1 MENKDKKIEKKKTTS
16 RKTPAKKKTTKSS
29 NLNEKKITSKTSRKR
44 TIKKENIKKENI
56 KKESNKV
63 NILLQAIF
71 FILLIVVVV
80 LGILVVK
87 KDNENKNKVVAN
99 IVVPVFEKDNQSSIT
114 INADALTSDYIVK
127 VTNYKSIDN
136 VNKEEFTYDV
146 SIQNNTSAN
155 VIVKKGKNG
164 LPRIYTKTYLNAK
177 IQKDEIGGYKIITEE
192 RTKPVSSIEFIE
204 SKYSNDNAKKD
215 LVKLFNNS
223 RFDYPKPIELIKT
236 LIKIYNNKNAIILDF
251 FAGSGTT
258 GQAVVELNSEDN
270 GNRQFILCTNNENN
284 ICEEVTYQ
292 RLIKVNY
299 GTTKA
304 KPLKF
309 NLKYYRTSY
318 IPRINTEE
326 ENIQERKR
334 IKCS

>member
-1 MENKDKKIEKKKTTS
+1 MENKEKKTEKKKTTS
-16 RKTPAKKKTTKSS
+16 RKTPSKKRTTKSS
-29 NLNEKKITSKTSRKR
+29 NLNEKKITSKNSRKR
-44 TIKKENIKKENI
+44 TIKKENI

-164 LPRIYTKTYLNAK
+164 KNLM
-177 IQKDEIGGYKIITEE
+177 KDSKSTIISGE
-192 RTKPVSSIEFIE
+192 KL
-204 SKYSNDNAKKD
+204 KKS
-215 LVKLFNNS
+215 VK
-223 RFDYPKPIELIKT
+223 
-236 LIKIYNNKNAIILDF
+236 
-251 FAGSGTT
+251 
-258 GQAVVELNSEDN
+258 
-270 GNRQFILCTNNENN
+270 
-284 ICEEVTYQ
+284 
-292 RLIKVNY
+292 
-299 GTTKA
+299 
-304 KPLKF
+304 
-309 NLKYYRTSY
+309 
-318 IPRINTEE
+318 
-326 ENIQERKR
+326 ENIYYYISVDDINKVKSKEK
-334 IKCS
+334 ILFKIVS

>member
-1 MENKDKKIEKKKTTS
+1 MENKDKKTEKKKTTS
-16 RKTPAKKKTTKSS
+16 RKIPSKKRTTKSS
-29 NLNEKKITSKTSRKR
+29 NLNEKKITSKNPRKR

-71 FILLIVVVV
+71 FILLLVVVV

-87 KDNENKNKVVAN
+87 KNNENKNKVVAN

-164 LPRIYTKTYLNAK
+164 KNLMKDSKSTIISGEKLKKSVKENVYYYISVDNINKVKSKEK
-177 IQKDEIGGYKIITEE
+177 ILFKI
-192 RTKPVSSIEFIE
+192 VS
-204 SKYSNDNAKKD
+204 
-215 LVKLFNNS
+215 
-223 RFDYPKPIELIKT
+223 
-236 LIKIYNNKNAIILDF
+236 
-251 FAGSGTT
+251 
-258 GQAVVELNSEDN
+258 
-270 GNRQFILCTNNENN
+270 
-284 ICEEVTYQ
+284 
-292 RLIKVNY
+292 
-299 GTTKA
+299 
-304 KPLKF
+304 
-309 NLKYYRTSY
+309 
-318 IPRINTEE
+318 
-326 ENIQERKR
+326 
-334 IKCS
+334 

>member
-1 MENKDKKIEKKKTTS
+1 MENKDKKTEKKKTTS
-16 RKTPAKKKTTKSS
+16 RKIPSKKRTTKSS

-44 TIKKENIKKENI
+44 TRKKEE

-114 INADALTSDYIVK
+114 INAEALTSDYIVK

-155 VIVKKGKNG
+155 VIVKKGKDGKNLMKDSKSTIISG
-164 LPRIYTKTYLNAK
+164 EKLKKSVKENVYYYISVDDINKVKSKEK
-177 IQKDEIGGYKIITEE
+177 ILFKI
-192 RTKPVSSIEFIE
+192 VS
-204 SKYSNDNAKKD
+204 
-215 LVKLFNNS
+215 
-223 RFDYPKPIELIKT
+223 
-236 LIKIYNNKNAIILDF
+236 
-251 FAGSGTT
+251 
-258 GQAVVELNSEDN
+258 
-270 GNRQFILCTNNENN
+270 
-284 ICEEVTYQ
+284 
-292 RLIKVNY
+292 
-299 GTTKA
+299 
-304 KPLKF
+304 
-309 NLKYYRTSY
+309 
-318 IPRINTEE
+318 
-326 ENIQERKR
+326 
-334 IKCS
+334 

>member
-16 RKTPAKKKTTKSS
+16 RKTPSKKRTTKSS

-44 TIKKENIKKENI
+44 TIKKEE

-164 LPRIYTKTYLNAK
+164 KNLMKDSKSTIISGEKLKKSVKENVYYYISVDNINKVKSKEK
-177 IQKDEIGGYKIITEE
+177 ILFKI
-192 RTKPVSSIEFIE
+192 VS
-204 SKYSNDNAKKD
+204 
-215 LVKLFNNS
+215 
-223 RFDYPKPIELIKT
+223 
-236 LIKIYNNKNAIILDF
+236 
-251 FAGSGTT
+251 
-258 GQAVVELNSEDN
+258 
-270 GNRQFILCTNNENN
+270 
-284 ICEEVTYQ
+284 
-292 RLIKVNY
+292 
-299 GTTKA
+299 
-304 KPLKF
+304 
-309 NLKYYRTSY
+309 
-318 IPRINTEE
+318 
-326 ENIQERKR
+326 
-334 IKCS
+334 

>member
-1 MENKDKKIEKKKTTS
+1 MENKDKKTEKKKTTS
-16 RKTPAKKKTTKSS
+16 RKIPSKKRTTKSS

-44 TIKKENIKKENI
+44 TIKKEE

-114 INADALTSDYIVK
+114 INAEALTSDYIVK

-155 VIVKKGKNG
+155 VIVKKGKDGKNLMKDSKSTIISG
-164 LPRIYTKTYLNAK
+164 EKLKKSVKENVYYYISVDDINKVKSKEK
-177 IQKDEIGGYKIITEE
+177 ILFKI
-192 RTKPVSSIEFIE
+192 VS
-204 SKYSNDNAKKD
+204 
-215 LVKLFNNS
+215 
-223 RFDYPKPIELIKT
+223 
-236 LIKIYNNKNAIILDF
+236 
-251 FAGSGTT
+251 
-258 GQAVVELNSEDN
+258 
-270 GNRQFILCTNNENN
+270 
-284 ICEEVTYQ
+284 
-292 RLIKVNY
+292 
-299 GTTKA
+299 
-304 KPLKF
+304 
-309 NLKYYRTSY
+309 
-318 IPRINTEE
+318 
-326 ENIQERKR
+326 
-334 IKCS
+334 

>member
-1 MENKDKKIEKKKTTS
+1 MENKEKKTEKKKTTS
-16 RKTPAKKKTTKSS
+16 RKTPSKKRTTKSS
-29 NLNEKKITSKTSRKR
+29 NLNEKKITSKNSRKR

-127 VTNYKSIDN
+127 VTNYKRIDN

-164 LPRIYTKTYLNAK
+164 KNLM
-177 IQKDEIGGYKIITEE
+177 KDSKSTIISGE
-192 RTKPVSSIEFIE
+192 KL
-204 SKYSNDNAKKD
+204 KKS
-215 LVKLFNNS
+215 VK
-223 RFDYPKPIELIKT
+223 
-236 LIKIYNNKNAIILDF
+236 
-251 FAGSGTT
+251 
-258 GQAVVELNSEDN
+258 
-270 GNRQFILCTNNENN
+270 
-284 ICEEVTYQ
+284 
-292 RLIKVNY
+292 
-299 GTTKA
+299 
-304 KPLKF
+304 
-309 NLKYYRTSY
+309 
-318 IPRINTEE
+318 
-326 ENIQERKR
+326 ENIYYYISVDDINKVKSKEK
-334 IKCS
+334 ILFKIVS

>member
-1 MENKDKKIEKKKTTS
+1 MENKDKKTEKKKTTS
-16 RKTPAKKKTTKSS
+16 RKIPSKKRTTKSS
-29 NLNEKKITSKTSRKR
+29 NLNEKKITSKNPRKR

-71 FILLIVVVV
+71 FILLLVVVV

-155 VIVKKGKNG
+155 VIVKKGKDGKNLMKDSKSTIISG
-164 LPRIYTKTYLNAK
+164 EKLKKSVKENVYYYISVDDINKVKSKEK
-177 IQKDEIGGYKIITEE
+177 ILFKI
-192 RTKPVSSIEFIE
+192 VS
-204 SKYSNDNAKKD
+204 
-215 LVKLFNNS
+215 
-223 RFDYPKPIELIKT
+223 
-236 LIKIYNNKNAIILDF
+236 
-251 FAGSGTT
+251 
-258 GQAVVELNSEDN
+258 
-270 GNRQFILCTNNENN
+270 
-284 ICEEVTYQ
+284 
-292 RLIKVNY
+292 
-299 GTTKA
+299 
-304 KPLKF
+304 
-309 NLKYYRTSY
+309 
-318 IPRINTEE
+318 
-326 ENIQERKR
+326 
-334 IKCS
+334 

>member
-16 RKTPAKKKTTKSS
+16 RKTPSK
-29 NLNEKKITSKTSRKR
+29 KKITSKTSRKR

-114 INADALTSDYIVK
+114 INADALTSNYIVK

-164 LPRIYTKTYLNAK
+164 KNLM
-177 IQKDEIGGYKIITEE
+177 KDSKSTIISGE
-192 RTKPVSSIEFIE
+192 KL
-204 SKYSNDNAKKD
+204 KKS
-215 LVKLFNNS
+215 VK
-223 RFDYPKPIELIKT
+223 
-236 LIKIYNNKNAIILDF
+236 
-251 FAGSGTT
+251 
-258 GQAVVELNSEDN
+258 
-270 GNRQFILCTNNENN
+270 
-284 ICEEVTYQ
+284 
-292 RLIKVNY
+292 
-299 GTTKA
+299 
-304 KPLKF
+304 
-309 NLKYYRTSY
+309 
-318 IPRINTEE
+318 
-326 ENIQERKR
+326 ENIYYYISVDDINKVKSKEK
-334 IKCS
+334 ILFKIVS

>member
-16 RKTPAKKKTTKSS
+16 RKTPSKKRTTKSS
-29 NLNEKKITSKTSRKR
+29 NLNEKKITSKNSRKR
-44 TIKKENIKKENI
+44 TIKKENI

-164 LPRIYTKTYLNAK
+164 KNLM
-177 IQKDEIGGYKIITEE
+177 KDSKSTIISGE
-192 RTKPVSSIEFIE
+192 KL
-204 SKYSNDNAKKD
+204 KKS
-215 LVKLFNNS
+215 VK
-223 RFDYPKPIELIKT
+223 
-236 LIKIYNNKNAIILDF
+236 
-251 FAGSGTT
+251 
-258 GQAVVELNSEDN
+258 
-270 GNRQFILCTNNENN
+270 
-284 ICEEVTYQ
+284 
-292 RLIKVNY
+292 
-299 GTTKA
+299 
-304 KPLKF
+304 
-309 NLKYYRTSY
+309 
-318 IPRINTEE
+318 
-326 ENIQERKR
+326 ENIYYYISVDDINKVKSKEK
-334 IKCS
+334 ILFKIVS

>member
-16 RKTPAKKKTTKSS
+16 RKTPSK
-29 NLNEKKITSKTSRKR
+29 KKITSKTSRKR

-164 LPRIYTKTYLNAK
+164 KNLM
-177 IQKDEIGGYKIITEE
+177 KDSKSTIISGE
-192 RTKPVSSIEFIE
+192 KL
-204 SKYSNDNAKKD
+204 KKS
-215 LVKLFNNS
+215 VK
-223 RFDYPKPIELIKT
+223 
-236 LIKIYNNKNAIILDF
+236 
-251 FAGSGTT
+251 
-258 GQAVVELNSEDN
+258 
-270 GNRQFILCTNNENN
+270 
-284 ICEEVTYQ
+284 
-292 RLIKVNY
+292 
-299 GTTKA
+299 
-304 KPLKF
+304 
-309 NLKYYRTSY
+309 
-318 IPRINTEE
+318 
-326 ENIQERKR
+326 ENIYYYISVDDINKVKSKEK
-334 IKCS
+334 ILFKIVS

>member
-71 FILLIVVVV
+71 FILLLVVVV

-164 LPRIYTKTYLNAK
+164 KNLMKDSKSTIISGEKLKKSVKENVYYYISVDNINKVKSKEK
-177 IQKDEIGGYKIITEE
+177 ILFKIL
-192 RTKPVSSIEFIE
+192 S
-204 SKYSNDNAKKD
+204 
-215 LVKLFNNS
+215 
-223 RFDYPKPIELIKT
+223 
-236 LIKIYNNKNAIILDF
+236 
-251 FAGSGTT
+251 
-258 GQAVVELNSEDN
+258 
-270 GNRQFILCTNNENN
+270 
-284 ICEEVTYQ
+284 
-292 RLIKVNY
+292 
-299 GTTKA
+299 
-304 KPLKF
+304 
-309 NLKYYRTSY
+309 
-318 IPRINTEE
+318 
-326 ENIQERKR
+326 
-334 IKCS
+334 

>member
-1 MENKDKKIEKKKTTS
+1 MENKDKKTEKKKSTS
-16 RKTPAKKKTTKSS
+16 RKIPSKKRTTKSS
-29 NLNEKKITSKTSRKR
+29 NLNEKRITSKTSRKR
-44 TIKKENIKKENI
+44 IIKKENI

-114 INADALTSDYIVK
+114 INAEALTSDYIVK

-164 LPRIYTKTYLNAK
+164 KNLM
-177 IQKDEIGGYKIITEE
+177 KDSKSTIISGE
-192 RTKPVSSIEFIE
+192 KL
-204 SKYSNDNAKKD
+204 KKS
-215 LVKLFNNS
+215 VK
-223 RFDYPKPIELIKT
+223 
-236 LIKIYNNKNAIILDF
+236 
-251 FAGSGTT
+251 
-258 GQAVVELNSEDN
+258 
-270 GNRQFILCTNNENN
+270 
-284 ICEEVTYQ
+284 
-292 RLIKVNY
+292 
-299 GTTKA
+299 
-304 KPLKF
+304 
-309 NLKYYRTSY
+309 
-318 IPRINTEE
+318 
-326 ENIQERKR
+326 ENIYYYISVDDINKVKSKEK
-334 IKCS
+334 ILFKILS

>member
-29 NLNEKKITSKTSRKR
+29 NLNEKKITSKNPRKR
-44 TIKKENIKKENI
+44 TIKKENIKKE
-56 KKESNKV
+56 SDKV

-155 VIVKKGKNG
+155 VIVKKGKDGKNLMKDSKSTIISG
-164 LPRIYTKTYLNAK
+164 EKLKKSVKENVYYYISVDDINKVKSKEK
-177 IQKDEIGGYKIITEE
+177 ILFKI
-192 RTKPVSSIEFIE
+192 VS
-204 SKYSNDNAKKD
+204 
-215 LVKLFNNS
+215 
-223 RFDYPKPIELIKT
+223 
-236 LIKIYNNKNAIILDF
+236 
-251 FAGSGTT
+251 
-258 GQAVVELNSEDN
+258 
-270 GNRQFILCTNNENN
+270 
-284 ICEEVTYQ
+284 
-292 RLIKVNY
+292 
-299 GTTKA
+299 
-304 KPLKF
+304 
-309 NLKYYRTSY
+309 
-318 IPRINTEE
+318 
-326 ENIQERKR
+326 
-334 IKCS
+334 

>member
-1 MENKDKKIEKKKTTS
+1 MENKDKKTEKKKTTS
-16 RKTPAKKKTTKSS
+16 RKIPSKKRTTKSS

-114 INADALTSDYIVK
+114 INAEALTSDYIVK

-136 VNKEEFTYDV
+136 INKEEFTYDV

-164 LPRIYTKTYLNAK
+164 KNLMKDSKSTIISGEKLKKSVKENVYYYISVDDINKVKSKEK
-177 IQKDEIGGYKIITEE
+177 ILFKI
-192 RTKPVSSIEFIE
+192 VS
-204 SKYSNDNAKKD
+204 
-215 LVKLFNNS
+215 
-223 RFDYPKPIELIKT
+223 
-236 LIKIYNNKNAIILDF
+236 
-251 FAGSGTT
+251 
-258 GQAVVELNSEDN
+258 
-270 GNRQFILCTNNENN
+270 
-284 ICEEVTYQ
+284 
-292 RLIKVNY
+292 
-299 GTTKA
+299 
-304 KPLKF
+304 
-309 NLKYYRTSY
+309 
-318 IPRINTEE
+318 
-326 ENIQERKR
+326 
-334 IKCS
+334 

>member
-1 MENKDKKIEKKKTTS
+1 MENKDKKTEKKKTTS
-16 RKTPAKKKTTKSS
+16 RKIPSKKRTTKSS
-29 NLNEKKITSKTSRKR
+29 NLNEKKITSKNPRKR

-71 FILLIVVVV
+71 FILLLIVVV

-155 VIVKKGKNG
+155 VIVKKGKDGKNLMKDSKSTIISG
-164 LPRIYTKTYLNAK
+164 EKLKKSVKENVYYYISVDDINEVKSKEK
-177 IQKDEIGGYKIITEE
+177 ILFKI
-192 RTKPVSSIEFIE
+192 VS
-204 SKYSNDNAKKD
+204 
-215 LVKLFNNS
+215 
-223 RFDYPKPIELIKT
+223 
-236 LIKIYNNKNAIILDF
+236 
-251 FAGSGTT
+251 
-258 GQAVVELNSEDN
+258 
-270 GNRQFILCTNNENN
+270 
-284 ICEEVTYQ
+284 
-292 RLIKVNY
+292 
-299 GTTKA
+299 
-304 KPLKF
+304 
-309 NLKYYRTSY
+309 
-318 IPRINTEE
+318 
-326 ENIQERKR
+326 
-334 IKCS
+334 

>member
-1 MENKDKKIEKKKTTS
+1 MENKDKKTEKKKTTS
-16 RKTPAKKKTTKSS
+16 RKTPSKKRTTKSS

-44 TIKKENIKKENI
+44 TIKKEEKE
-56 KKESNKV
+56 ESNKV

-155 VIVKKGKNG
+155 VIVKKEKDGKNLMKDSKSTIISG
-164 LPRIYTKTYLNAK
+164 EKLKKSVKENVYYYISVDDINKVKSKEK
-177 IQKDEIGGYKIITEE
+177 ILFKI
-192 RTKPVSSIEFIE
+192 VS
-204 SKYSNDNAKKD
+204 
-215 LVKLFNNS
+215 
-223 RFDYPKPIELIKT
+223 
-236 LIKIYNNKNAIILDF
+236 
-251 FAGSGTT
+251 
-258 GQAVVELNSEDN
+258 
-270 GNRQFILCTNNENN
+270 
-284 ICEEVTYQ
+284 
-292 RLIKVNY
+292 
-299 GTTKA
+299 
-304 KPLKF
+304 
-309 NLKYYRTSY
+309 
-318 IPRINTEE
+318 
-326 ENIQERKR
+326 
-334 IKCS
+334 

>member
-16 RKTPAKKKTTKSS
+16 RKTPSKKRTTKSS

-44 TIKKENIKKENI
+44 TIKKDNIKKENI

-164 LPRIYTKTYLNAK
+164 KNLMKDSKSTIISGEKLKKSVKENVYYYISVDNINKVKSKEK
-177 IQKDEIGGYKIITEE
+177 ILFKI
-192 RTKPVSSIEFIE
+192 VS
-204 SKYSNDNAKKD
+204 
-215 LVKLFNNS
+215 
-223 RFDYPKPIELIKT
+223 
-236 LIKIYNNKNAIILDF
+236 
-251 FAGSGTT
+251 
-258 GQAVVELNSEDN
+258 
-270 GNRQFILCTNNENN
+270 
-284 ICEEVTYQ
+284 
-292 RLIKVNY
+292 
-299 GTTKA
+299 
-304 KPLKF
+304 
-309 NLKYYRTSY
+309 
-318 IPRINTEE
+318 
-326 ENIQERKR
+326 
-334 IKCS
+334 

>member
-1 MENKDKKIEKKKTTS
+1 MENKDKKTEKKKTTS
-16 RKTPAKKKTTKSS
+16 RKIPSKKRTTKSS
-29 NLNEKKITSKTSRKR
+29 NLNEKKITSKNPRKR

-71 FILLIVVVV
+71 FILLLIVVV

-155 VIVKKGKNG
+155 VIVKKGKDGKNLMKDSKSTIISG
-164 LPRIYTKTYLNAK
+164 EKLKKSVKENVYYYISVDDINKVKSKEK
-177 IQKDEIGGYKIITEE
+177 ILFKI
-192 RTKPVSSIEFIE
+192 VS
-204 SKYSNDNAKKD
+204 
-215 LVKLFNNS
+215 
-223 RFDYPKPIELIKT
+223 
-236 LIKIYNNKNAIILDF
+236 
-251 FAGSGTT
+251 
-258 GQAVVELNSEDN
+258 
-270 GNRQFILCTNNENN
+270 
-284 ICEEVTYQ
+284 
-292 RLIKVNY
+292 
-299 GTTKA
+299 
-304 KPLKF
+304 
-309 NLKYYRTSY
+309 
-318 IPRINTEE
+318 
-326 ENIQERKR
+326 
-334 IKCS
+334 

>member
-71 FILLIVVVV
+71 FILLLVVVV
-80 LGILVVK
+80 LGMLVVK
-87 KDNENKNKVVAN
+87 KNNENKNKVVAN

-164 LPRIYTKTYLNAK
+164 KNLMKDSKSTIISGEKLKKSVKENVYYYISVDNINKVKSKEK
-177 IQKDEIGGYKIITEE
+177 ILFKIL
-192 RTKPVSSIEFIE
+192 S
-204 SKYSNDNAKKD
+204 
-215 LVKLFNNS
+215 
-223 RFDYPKPIELIKT
+223 
-236 LIKIYNNKNAIILDF
+236 
-251 FAGSGTT
+251 
-258 GQAVVELNSEDN
+258 
-270 GNRQFILCTNNENN
+270 
-284 ICEEVTYQ
+284 
-292 RLIKVNY
+292 
-299 GTTKA
+299 
-304 KPLKF
+304 
-309 NLKYYRTSY
+309 
-318 IPRINTEE
+318 
-326 ENIQERKR
+326 
-334 IKCS
+334 

>member
-71 FILLIVVVV
+71 FILLIIVVV

-164 LPRIYTKTYLNAK
+164 KNLMKDSKSTIISGEKLKKSVKENVYYYISVDDINKVKSKEK
-177 IQKDEIGGYKIITEE
+177 ILFKI
-192 RTKPVSSIEFIE
+192 VS
-204 SKYSNDNAKKD
+204 
-215 LVKLFNNS
+215 
-223 RFDYPKPIELIKT
+223 
-236 LIKIYNNKNAIILDF
+236 
-251 FAGSGTT
+251 
-258 GQAVVELNSEDN
+258 
-270 GNRQFILCTNNENN
+270 
-284 ICEEVTYQ
+284 
-292 RLIKVNY
+292 
-299 GTTKA
+299 
-304 KPLKF
+304 
-309 NLKYYRTSY
+309 
-318 IPRINTEE
+318 
-326 ENIQERKR
+326 
-334 IKCS
+334 

>member
-1 MENKDKKIEKKKTTS
+1 MENKDKKTEKKKTTS
-16 RKTPAKKKTTKSS
+16 RKTPSKKRTTKSS

-44 TIKKENIKKENI
+44 TIKIENIKKENI

-155 VIVKKGKNG
+155 VIVKKGKDGKNLMKDSKSTIISG
-164 LPRIYTKTYLNAK
+164 EKLKKSVKENVYYYISVDDINKVKSKEK
-177 IQKDEIGGYKIITEE
+177 ILFKI
-192 RTKPVSSIEFIE
+192 VS
-204 SKYSNDNAKKD
+204 
-215 LVKLFNNS
+215 
-223 RFDYPKPIELIKT
+223 
-236 LIKIYNNKNAIILDF
+236 
-251 FAGSGTT
+251 
-258 GQAVVELNSEDN
+258 
-270 GNRQFILCTNNENN
+270 
-284 ICEEVTYQ
+284 
-292 RLIKVNY
+292 
-299 GTTKA
+299 
-304 KPLKF
+304 
-309 NLKYYRTSY
+309 
-318 IPRINTEE
+318 
-326 ENIQERKR
+326 
-334 IKCS
+334 

>member
-155 VIVKKGKNG
+155 VIVKKGKDGNNLMKDSKSTIISG
-164 LPRIYTKTYLNAK
+164 EKLKKSVKENVYYYISVDDINKVKSKEK
-177 IQKDEIGGYKIITEE
+177 ILFKIL
-192 RTKPVSSIEFIE
+192 S
-204 SKYSNDNAKKD
+204 
-215 LVKLFNNS
+215 
-223 RFDYPKPIELIKT
+223 
-236 LIKIYNNKNAIILDF
+236 
-251 FAGSGTT
+251 
-258 GQAVVELNSEDN
+258 
-270 GNRQFILCTNNENN
+270 
-284 ICEEVTYQ
+284 
-292 RLIKVNY
+292 
-299 GTTKA
+299 
-304 KPLKF
+304 
-309 NLKYYRTSY
+309 
-318 IPRINTEE
+318 
-326 ENIQERKR
+326 
-334 IKCS
+334 

>member
-1 MENKDKKIEKKKTTS
+1 MENKDKKTEKKKTTS
-16 RKTPAKKKTTKSS
+16 RKTPSKKRITKSS
-29 NLNEKKITSKTSRKR
+29 NSNEKKITSKTSRKR

-164 LPRIYTKTYLNAK
+164 KNLMKDSKSTIISGEKLKKSVKENVYYYISVDDINKVKSKEK
-177 IQKDEIGGYKIITEE
+177 ILFKI
-192 RTKPVSSIEFIE
+192 VS
-204 SKYSNDNAKKD
+204 
-215 LVKLFNNS
+215 
-223 RFDYPKPIELIKT
+223 
-236 LIKIYNNKNAIILDF
+236 
-251 FAGSGTT
+251 
-258 GQAVVELNSEDN
+258 
-270 GNRQFILCTNNENN
+270 
-284 ICEEVTYQ
+284 
-292 RLIKVNY
+292 
-299 GTTKA
+299 
-304 KPLKF
+304 
-309 NLKYYRTSY
+309 
-318 IPRINTEE
+318 
-326 ENIQERKR
+326 
-334 IKCS
+334 

>member
-155 VIVKKGKNG
+155 VIVKKGKDGKNLMKDSKSTIISG
-164 LPRIYTKTYLNAK
+164 EKLKKSVKENVYYYISVDDINKVKSKEK
-177 IQKDEIGGYKIITEE
+177 ILFKI
-192 RTKPVSSIEFIE
+192 VS
-204 SKYSNDNAKKD
+204 
-215 LVKLFNNS
+215 
-223 RFDYPKPIELIKT
+223 
-236 LIKIYNNKNAIILDF
+236 
-251 FAGSGTT
+251 
-258 GQAVVELNSEDN
+258 
-270 GNRQFILCTNNENN
+270 
-284 ICEEVTYQ
+284 
-292 RLIKVNY
+292 
-299 GTTKA
+299 
-304 KPLKF
+304 
-309 NLKYYRTSY
+309 
-318 IPRINTEE
+318 
-326 ENIQERKR
+326 
-334 IKCS
+334 

>member
-1 MENKDKKIEKKKTTS
+1 MENKDKKTEKKKTTS
-16 RKTPAKKKTTKSS
+16 CKTPSKKRTTKSS

-155 VIVKKGKNG
+155 VIVKKGKDGKNLMKDSKSTIISG
-164 LPRIYTKTYLNAK
+164 EKLKKSVKENVYYYISVDDINKVKSKEK
-177 IQKDEIGGYKIITEE
+177 ILFKI
-192 RTKPVSSIEFIE
+192 VS
-204 SKYSNDNAKKD
+204 
-215 LVKLFNNS
+215 
-223 RFDYPKPIELIKT
+223 
-236 LIKIYNNKNAIILDF
+236 
-251 FAGSGTT
+251 
-258 GQAVVELNSEDN
+258 
-270 GNRQFILCTNNENN
+270 
-284 ICEEVTYQ
+284 
-292 RLIKVNY
+292 
-299 GTTKA
+299 
-304 KPLKF
+304 
-309 NLKYYRTSY
+309 
-318 IPRINTEE
+318 
-326 ENIQERKR
+326 
-334 IKCS
+334 

>member
-29 NLNEKKITSKTSRKR
+29 NLNEKKITSNTSRKR

-71 FILLIVVVV
+71 FILLLVVVV

-155 VIVKKGKNG
+155 VIVKKGKDGNNLMKDSKSTIISG
-164 LPRIYTKTYLNAK
+164 EKLKKSVKENVYYYISVDNINKVKSKEK
-177 IQKDEIGGYKIITEE
+177 ILFKIL
-192 RTKPVSSIEFIE
+192 S
-204 SKYSNDNAKKD
+204 
-215 LVKLFNNS
+215 
-223 RFDYPKPIELIKT
+223 
-236 LIKIYNNKNAIILDF
+236 
-251 FAGSGTT
+251 
-258 GQAVVELNSEDN
+258 
-270 GNRQFILCTNNENN
+270 
-284 ICEEVTYQ
+284 
-292 RLIKVNY
+292 
-299 GTTKA
+299 
-304 KPLKF
+304 
-309 NLKYYRTSY
+309 
-318 IPRINTEE
+318 
-326 ENIQERKR
+326 
-334 IKCS
+334 

>member
-1 MENKDKKIEKKKTTS
+1 MENKEKKTEKKKTTS
-16 RKTPAKKKTTKSS
+16 RKTPSKKRTTKSS

-127 VTNYKSIDN
+127 VTNYKSKDN

-164 LPRIYTKTYLNAK
+164 KNLMKDSKSTIISGEKLKKSVKENVYYYISVDDINKVKSKEK
-177 IQKDEIGGYKIITEE
+177 ILFKI
-192 RTKPVSSIEFIE
+192 VS
-204 SKYSNDNAKKD
+204 
-215 LVKLFNNS
+215 
-223 RFDYPKPIELIKT
+223 
-236 LIKIYNNKNAIILDF
+236 
-251 FAGSGTT
+251 
-258 GQAVVELNSEDN
+258 
-270 GNRQFILCTNNENN
+270 
-284 ICEEVTYQ
+284 
-292 RLIKVNY
+292 
-299 GTTKA
+299 
-304 KPLKF
+304 
-309 NLKYYRTSY
+309 
-318 IPRINTEE
+318 
-326 ENIQERKR
+326 
-334 IKCS
+334 

>member
-1 MENKDKKIEKKKTTS
+1 MENKDKKTEKKKTTS
-16 RKTPAKKKTTKSS
+16 RKIPSKKRTTKSS
-29 NLNEKKITSKTSRKR
+29 NLNEKKITSKNPRKR

-71 FILLIVVVV
+71 FILLFVVVV

-146 SIQNNTSAN
+146 SIQNNTSTN

-164 LPRIYTKTYLNAK
+164 KNLMNDSKSTIISGEKLKKSVKENVYYYISVDDINKVKSKEK
-177 IQKDEIGGYKIITEE
+177 ILFKI
-192 RTKPVSSIEFIE
+192 VS
-204 SKYSNDNAKKD
+204 
-215 LVKLFNNS
+215 
-223 RFDYPKPIELIKT
+223 
-236 LIKIYNNKNAIILDF
+236 
-251 FAGSGTT
+251 
-258 GQAVVELNSEDN
+258 
-270 GNRQFILCTNNENN
+270 
-284 ICEEVTYQ
+284 
-292 RLIKVNY
+292 
-299 GTTKA
+299 
-304 KPLKF
+304 
-309 NLKYYRTSY
+309 
-318 IPRINTEE
+318 
-326 ENIQERKR
+326 
-334 IKCS
+334 

>member
-16 RKTPAKKKTTKSS
+16 RKTPSKKRTTKSS

-44 TIKKENIKKENI
+44 TIKKEE

-164 LPRIYTKTYLNAK
+164 KNLM
-177 IQKDEIGGYKIITEE
+177 KDSKSTIISGE
-192 RTKPVSSIEFIE
+192 KL
-204 SKYSNDNAKKD
+204 KKS
-215 LVKLFNNS
+215 VK
-223 RFDYPKPIELIKT
+223 
-236 LIKIYNNKNAIILDF
+236 
-251 FAGSGTT
+251 
-258 GQAVVELNSEDN
+258 
-270 GNRQFILCTNNENN
+270 
-284 ICEEVTYQ
+284 
-292 RLIKVNY
+292 
-299 GTTKA
+299 
-304 KPLKF
+304 
-309 NLKYYRTSY
+309 
-318 IPRINTEE
+318 
-326 ENIQERKR
+326 ENIYYYISVDDINKVKSKEK
-334 IKCS
+334 ILFKIVS

>member
-1 MENKDKKIEKKKTTS
+1 MACKT
-16 RKTPAKKKTTKSS
+16 KKKTTKSS

-164 LPRIYTKTYLNAK
+164 KNLMKDSKSTIISGEKLKKSVKENVYYYISVDNINKVKSKEK
-177 IQKDEIGGYKIITEE
+177 ILFKIL
-192 RTKPVSSIEFIE
+192 S
-204 SKYSNDNAKKD
+204 
-215 LVKLFNNS
+215 
-223 RFDYPKPIELIKT
+223 
-236 LIKIYNNKNAIILDF
+236 
-251 FAGSGTT
+251 
-258 GQAVVELNSEDN
+258 
-270 GNRQFILCTNNENN
+270 
-284 ICEEVTYQ
+284 
-292 RLIKVNY
+292 
-299 GTTKA
+299 
-304 KPLKF
+304 
-309 NLKYYRTSY
+309 
-318 IPRINTEE
+318 
-326 ENIQERKR
+326 
-334 IKCS
+334 

>member
-1 MENKDKKIEKKKTTS
+1 MENKDKKTEKKKITS
-16 RKTPAKKKTTKSS
+16 RKTPSKKRTTKSS
-29 NLNEKKITSKTSRKR
+29 NSNEKKITSKTSRKR

-87 KDNENKNKVVAN
+87 KDNESKNKVVAN

-114 INADALTSDYIVK
+114 INAEALASDYIVK

-164 LPRIYTKTYLNAK
+164 KNLMKDSKSTIISGEKLKKSVKENVYYYISVDDINKVKSKEK
-177 IQKDEIGGYKIITEE
+177 ILFKI
-192 RTKPVSSIEFIE
+192 VS
-204 SKYSNDNAKKD
+204 
-215 LVKLFNNS
+215 
-223 RFDYPKPIELIKT
+223 
-236 LIKIYNNKNAIILDF
+236 
-251 FAGSGTT
+251 
-258 GQAVVELNSEDN
+258 
-270 GNRQFILCTNNENN
+270 
-284 ICEEVTYQ
+284 
-292 RLIKVNY
+292 
-299 GTTKA
+299 
-304 KPLKF
+304 
-309 NLKYYRTSY
+309 
-318 IPRINTEE
+318 
-326 ENIQERKR
+326 
-334 IKCS
+334 

>member
-1 MENKDKKIEKKKTTS
+1 MENKEKKTEKKKTTS
-16 RKTPAKKKTTKSS
+16 RKTPSKKRTTKSS
-29 NLNEKKITSKTSRKR
+29 NLNEKKITSKNSRKR

-155 VIVKKGKNG
+155 VVVKKGKNG
-164 LPRIYTKTYLNAK
+164 KNLMKDSKSTIISGEKLKKSVKENVYYYISVDDINKVKSKEK
-177 IQKDEIGGYKIITEE
+177 ILFKI
-192 RTKPVSSIEFIE
+192 VS
-204 SKYSNDNAKKD
+204 
-215 LVKLFNNS
+215 
-223 RFDYPKPIELIKT
+223 
-236 LIKIYNNKNAIILDF
+236 
-251 FAGSGTT
+251 
-258 GQAVVELNSEDN
+258 
-270 GNRQFILCTNNENN
+270 
-284 ICEEVTYQ
+284 
-292 RLIKVNY
+292 
-299 GTTKA
+299 
-304 KPLKF
+304 
-309 NLKYYRTSY
+309 
-318 IPRINTEE
+318 
-326 ENIQERKR
+326 
-334 IKCS
+334 